1 MKKIFTLL
9 STAFLFAASLSA
21 QNIAYNWAISGG
33 GSTGADRALT
43 ITKDAD
49 GNVYSAGVFLNEAT
63 FAGFSFTGSAK
74 GSGANYD
81 NSLFLTKME
90 AGSENFV
97 WKIYS
102 DKGAVNP
109 TSITTTANGDVVLV
123 GNVRAVKDGATAS
136 ANIIDTEG
144 TETTFDNLPNAATGI
159 RGFIAKFD
167 TNGKKLWI
175 REVATTSSATKKNDV
190 SDVTVDDEGNI
201 YIVGYY
207 DADVTLPSGSQI
219 MAVSTQSAYIAKLDG
234 NTGNEI
240 WVKTA
245 TTTGIKKESFDCIT
259 FDGNNIYAAGVL
271 TNQTAAVNITI
282 GGVELTPS
290 AYPDPVIVKLDKEGN
305 FVYVQHRKHV
315 SASITGNTMVRDLT
329 VKDSKVYLVG
339 NFKGE
344 LSFSNGNIISTTN
357 LNGFTFAF
365 DAATGSDIWQNMV
378 SSPALN
384 ETSAIEVGSD
394 KICTYGYFY
403 NKTGANTG
411 DADFGN
417 GIILNTGE
425 TNTLGDLYFAIY
437 DMDGTILSAD
447 VIAKGTAAETSLAGM
462 TSIGND
468 IYLFGSFQ
476 SPTLILY
483 GTEETLSTQG
493 AFDFFIAK
501 YTLSNF
507 VVSVENNSKSAYKV
521 YIQNQVL
528 HIEGESITDVDVYS
542 ISGTKVAK
550 STYSQG
556 QNSVELSLAGLPKG
570 IYLIKT
576 KSNSG
581 SIETTKI
588 IF

>member
-9 STAFLFAASLSA
+9 SAAFLFAVSLPA
-21 QNIAYNWAISGG
+21 QNITYNWAISGG

-43 ITKDAD
+43 ITNDAD

-90 AGSENFV
+90 AGTENFV

-102 DKGAVNP
+102 NKGVVNP
-109 TSITTTANGDVVLV
+109 TSVTTTPSGDVVLV

-167 TNGKKLWI
+167 TNGKKIWI
-175 REVATTSSATKKNDV
+175 REVATTSSTTKKNDV

-201 YIVGYY
+201 YIAGYY
-207 DADVTLPSGSQI
+207 DADVTLPSGSQL

-245 TTTGIKKESFDCIT
+245 TTAGIKKESFDCIT

-271 TNQTAAVNITI
+271 TNQTAPVKITI
-282 GGVELTPS
+282 GGVELEPS
-290 AYPDPVIVKLDKEGN
+290 AYPDPVIAKLDKDGN
-305 FVYVQHRKHV
+305 FVYVQIRNHV
-315 SASITGNTMVRDLT
+315 SATITGNTIVRDLA
-329 VKDSKVYLVG
+329 VKSSKVYLTG

-357 LNGFTFAF
+357 LNGFTLAF
-365 DAATGSDIWQNMV
+365 DAATGSDIWQNIV

-384 ETSAIEVGSD
+384 ETSAIEIGSG

-403 NKTGANTG
+403 NKTGTNIG

-425 TNTLGDLYFAIY
+425 TNTLGDLYFAVY

-447 VIAKGTAAETSLAGM
+447 VIAKGTGSETSLAGM
-462 TSIGND
+462 TAIEND
-468 IYLFGSFQ
+468 IYLLGSFN
-476 SPTLILY
+476 SPALTMY
-483 GTEETLSTQG
+483 GTAETLSTQG

-501 YTLSNF
+501 YTLSDF
-507 VVSVENNSKSAYKV
+507 GASIESNSKSVSKV
-521 YIQNQVL
+521 YVQNEIL
-528 HIEGESITDVDVYS
+528 HIEGESITNVDVYS
-542 ISGTKVAK
+542 ISGANVVK
-550 STYSQG
+550 STYPQG
-556 QNSVELSLAGLPKG
+556 QNNVELSLAGLPKG

-576 KSNSG
+576 KSDSG
-581 SIETTKI
+581 SIEATKI